1 MAKIYP
7 KFVDDFHGSYGEEQ
21 IFKSLKMLNDSWTI
35 FHSIN
40 WQKRNIN
47 GKVSWGE
54 ADFVIMNKNFGIL
67 VVEVKS
73 GGITF
78 KDGEW
83 YQTRLD
89 NNETNKMKNPFSQ
102 ANRSKYKF
110 RELFENRFGFSEKI
124 FVEKIVWFPSIN
136 DEELNNIQLPQEYD
150 KRLILTSNSLSDPEK
165 AIIGAYNYYNSTKF
179 NQISDSAYKE
189 VFNLMLPEFNLI
201 PELSSKYD
209 EINYRFNQLTR
220 EQEKILNFIEFQNTI
235 AIEGGAGT
243 GKTFIALEYARRASN
258 NGKVLF
264 LCFNKY
270 LNDFLNSKYSHDNVD
285 YFNIYGFIAKSI
297 GASTITDNN
306 MLKELKNIDI
316 TKFGYNTIIIDEAQD
331 YDFSILKYLRDISV
345 DNNYNFVIFYDK
357 NQQVIKSN
365 FSSIIK
371 DFDCKLTLK
380 NNCRNTIKIQSTINS
395 IFSLPLNYYC
405 YSIEGIMPSMYYSDN
420 KDSIISNMESEIDKL
435 ISNGVKIEDITIL
448 TLLTENESILSGNS
462 HIGKYDISNSREKDK
477 IFFTTSR
484 KFKGLESDA
493 VIVVD
498 FDIRNNNEDFIRN
511 FYVSTSRAKINLL
524 IYSNNND
531 WEINETG
538 ISINSNF
545 SPIASISSKYKVKF
559 KKIEKEDFN

>member
-1 MAKIYP
+1 MAKIFP
-7 KFVDDFHGSYGEEQ
+7 RFVDDFHGSYGEKQ
-21 IFKSLKMLNDSWTI
+21 IFKSLKILDDTWTI

-40 WQKRNIN
+40 WQKRNSN
-47 GKVSWGE
+47 GKIYWGE
-54 ADFVIMNKNFGIL
+54 ADFVIMNKDYGIL

-78 KDGEW
+78 RDGEW

-89 NNETNKMKNPFSQ
+89 NNETNRMKNPFSQ

-110 RELFENRFGFSEKI
+110 KELFENKFGFSVKI
-124 FVEKIVWFPSIN
+124 FVEKIVWFPSISN
-136 DEELNNIQLPQEYD
+136 DELNNIILPQEYD
-150 KRLILTSNSLSDPEK
+150 KRLILTSDSLSIPEK
-165 AIIGAYNYYNSTKF
+165 AIIGAYNYYNSTRF

-189 VFNLMLPEFNLI
+189 IFHLMLPEFNLI

-209 EINYRFNQLTR
+209 EINYRFNQLTK
-220 EQEKILNFIEFQNTI
+220 EQEKILNFVEFQNTI

-270 LNDFLNSKYSHDNVD
+270 LNNFLNNKYSYHNVD
-285 YFNIYGFIAKSI
+285 YFNIYGFIAKHI

-306 MLKELKNIDI
+306 ILKELKNIDI
-316 TKFGYNTIIIDEAQD
+316 KKLKYKTIIIDEAQD
-331 YDFSILKYLRDISV
+331 YDFSVLKYLRDFAA
-345 DNNYNFVIFYDK
+345 DNGYNFVMFYDK

-395 IFSLPLNYYC
+395 IFNLPLNYYC
-405 YSIEGIMPSMYYSDN
+405 YSIDGIMPSMYYSD
-420 KDSIISNMESEIDKL
+420 DSNLIISSIESEVDKL
-435 ISNGVKIEDITIL
+435 IDSGLKIEDITIL
-448 TLLTENESILSGNS
+448 TLLTENESILKNISN
-462 HIGKYDISNSREKDK
+462 IGKYKISNEKEK
-477 IFFTTSR
+477 GFLFFTTSR

-498 FDIRNNNEDFIRN
+498 FNLRNTSEEFIRN
-511 FYVSTSRAKINLL
+511 FYVSTSRARINLI

-538 ISINSNF
+538 ILINSNF

-559 KKIEKEDFN
+559 KKL

>member
-21 IFKSLKMLNDSWTI
+21 IFKSLKALNDSWTI

-47 GKVSWGE
+47 GKISWGE
-54 ADFVIMNKNFGIL
+54 ADFVIMNKNYGIL

-83 YQTRLD
+83 YQARLD
-89 NNETNKMKNPFSQ
+89 NNEINKMKNPFSQ

-124 FVEKIVWFPSIN
+124 FVEKIVWFPSIT

-150 KRLILTSNSLSDPEK
+150 KRLILTSNSLSNPEK
-165 AIIGAYNYYNSTKF
+165 SI
-179 NQISDSAYKE
+179 
-189 VFNLMLPEFNLI
+189 
-201 PELSSKYD
+201 
-209 EINYRFNQLTR
+209 
-220 EQEKILNFIEFQNTI
+220 
-235 AIEGGAGT
+235 
-243 GKTFIALEYARRASN
+243 
-258 NGKVLF
+258 
-264 LCFNKY
+264 
-270 LNDFLNSKYSHDNVD
+270 
-285 YFNIYGFIAKSI
+285 I

-316 TKFGYNTIIIDEAQD
+316 TKLGYTTIIIDEAQD

-345 DNNYNFVIFYDK
+345 ENNYNIVIFYDK

-405 YSIEGIMPSMYYSDN
+405 YSIEGIMPSMYYSDS
-420 KDSIISNMESEIDKL
+420 KDSIISSIESEIDKL
-435 ISNGVKIEDITIL
+435 LSNGAKIEDITIL
-448 TLLTENESILSGNS
+448 TLLTENESILSGAS
-462 HIGKYDISNSREKDK
+462 HIGRYEISNSREKDK

-498 FDIRNNNEDFIRN
+498 FDIRNNSEDFIRN

-531 WEINETG
+531 WEINKTG
-538 ISINSNF
+538 ISINSDF

-559 KKIEKEDFN
+559 KKI

>member
-21 IFKSLKMLNDSWTI
+21 IFKSLKTLNDSWTI

-47 GKVSWGE
+47 GKISWGE
-54 ADFVIMNKNFGIL
+54 ADFVIMNKNYGIL

-73 GGITF
+73 GGISF

-136 DEELNNIQLPQEYD
+136 AEELNNIQLPQEYD
-150 KRLILTSNSLSDPEK
+150 KRLILTSKSLFDPERT
-165 AIIGAYNYYNSTKF
+165 IIGAYNYYNSTKF

-270 LNDFLNSKYSHDNVD
+270 LNDFLNSNYSHDNVD
-285 YFNIYGFIAKSI
+285 YFNIYGFIAKGI

-306 MLKELKNIDI
+306 MLKELKNINI

-448 TLLTENESILSGNS
+448 TLLTENESILSEIS

>member
-21 IFKSLKMLNDSWTI
+21 IFKSLKTLNDSWTI

-47 GKVSWGE
+47 GKISWGE
-54 ADFVIMNKNFGIL
+54 ADFVIMNKNYGIL

-89 NNETNKMKNPFSQ
+89 NNEINKMKNPFSQ

-124 FVEKIVWFPSIN
+124 FVEKIVWFPSIT

-150 KRLILTSNSLSDPEK
+150 KRLILTSNSLSNPEK
-165 AIIGAYNYYNSTKF
+165 SIIGAYNYYNSIKF

-189 VFNLMLPEFNLI
+189 IFNLMLPEFNLI

-285 YFNIYGFIAKSI
+285 YFNIYGFIAKGI

-316 TKFGYNTIIIDEAQD
+316 TKLGYTTIIIDEAQD

-345 DNNYNFVIFYDK
+345 ENNYNIVIFYDK

-405 YSIEGIMPSMYYSDN
+405 YSIEGIMPSMYYSDS
-420 KDSIISNMESEIDKL
+420 KDSIISSIESEIDKL
-435 ISNGVKIEDITIL
+435 ISNGAKIEDITIL
-448 TLLTENESILSGNS
+448 TLLTENESILSGAS
-462 HIGKYDISNSREKDK
+462 HIGRYEISNSREKDK

-498 FDIRNNNEDFIRN
+498 FDIRNNSEDFIRN

-538 ISINSNF
+538 ISINSDF

-559 KKIEKEDFN
+559 KKI

>member
-21 IFKSLKMLNDSWTI
+21 IFKSLKALNDSWTI

-47 GKVSWGE
+47 GKISWGE
-54 ADFVIMNKNFGIL
+54 ADFVIMNKNYGIL

-83 YQTRLD
+83 YQARLD
-89 NNETNKMKNPFSQ
+89 NNEINKMKNPFSQ

-124 FVEKIVWFPSIN
+124 FVEKIVWFPSIT

-150 KRLILTSNSLSDPEK
+150 KRLILTSNSLSNPEK
-165 AIIGAYNYYNSTKF
+165 SIIGAYNYYNSIKF

-189 VFNLMLPEFNLI
+189 IFNLMLPEFNLI

-285 YFNIYGFIAKSI
+285 YFNIYGFIAKGI

-316 TKFGYNTIIIDEAQD
+316 TKLGYTTIIIDEAQD

-345 DNNYNFVIFYDK
+345 ENNYNIVIFYDK

-405 YSIEGIMPSMYYSDN
+405 YSIEGIMPSMYYSDS
-420 KDSIISNMESEIDKL
+420 KDSIISSIESEIDKL
-435 ISNGVKIEDITIL
+435 LSNGAKIEDITIL
-448 TLLTENESILSGNS
+448 TLLTENESILSGL
-462 HIGKYDISNSREKDK
+462 HILVDMKYQILERK
-477 IFFTTSR
+477 IRFSLLH
-484 KFKGLESDA
+484 LE
-493 VIVVD
+493 
-498 FDIRNNNEDFIRN
+498 
-511 FYVSTSRAKINLL
+511 NLKAWNL
-524 IYSNNND
+524 MQ
-531 WEINETG
+531 
-538 ISINSNF
+538 
-545 SPIASISSKYKVKF
+545 
-559 KKIEKEDFN
+559 

>member
-1 MAKIYP
+1 MAKIFP

-21 IFKSLKMLNDSWTI
+21 IFKSLKRLDDNWTI

-40 WQKRNIN
+40 WQKRNMN
-47 GKVSWGE
+47 GKISWGE
-54 ADFVIMNKNFGIL
+54 ADFVIMNKIYGML

-73 GGITF
+73 GGISF

-83 YQTRLD
+83 FQIRLD

-110 RELFENRFGFSEKI
+110 RELFENKFGFGEKI
-124 FVEKIVWFPSIN
+124 FVEKIVWFPSITQE
-136 DEELNNIQLPQEYD
+136 DLNNIVLPQEYD
-150 KRLILTSNSLSDPEK
+150 KRLILTSNSLYKPEVS
-165 AIIGAYNYYNSTKF
+165 IIGAYNYYNSTKF
-179 NQISDSAYKE
+179 NNISDSAYKE
-189 VFNLMLPEFNLI
+189 IFNLLLPEFNLI
-201 PELSSKYD
+201 PTLSNKND

-220 EQEKILNFIEFQNTI
+220 EQEKILNFIEFQDTI
-235 AIEGGAGT
+235 AIEGVAGT
-243 GKTFIALEYARRASN
+243 GKTFIAVEYARRASE

-270 LNDFLNSKYSHDNVD
+270 LNKYLNVNFIHNNID
-285 YFNIYGFIAKSI
+285 YYNIYGFIAKFL
-297 GASTITDNN
+297 GANTFTDNN

-316 TKFGYNTIIIDEAQD
+316 TQLGYKTIIIDESQD
-331 YDFSILKYLRDISV
+331 FDFSILKYLRDISV
-345 DNNYNFVIFYDK
+345 ENSYNFVIFYDK

-365 FSSIIK
+365 FSFIIR

-395 IFSLPLNYYC
+395 VFNLPLNYYC
-405 YSIEGIMPSMYYSDN
+405 YSVEGIMPSMYYSDN
-420 KDSIISNMESEIDKL
+420 YNLVIKGIEDEVDKL
-435 ISNGVKIEDITIL
+435 ISNGFKLGDITIL
-448 TLLTENESILSGNS
+448 TLLTEKKSILNGFSNV
-462 HIGKYDISNSREKDK
+462 GKYEISNTKEKDK
-477 IFFTTSR
+477 LFFTTSK

-498 FDIRNNNEDFIRN
+498 FDIRNNSEDFIRN
-511 FYVSTSRAKINLL
+511 FYVSVSRAKINLT

-538 ISINSNF
+538 ISINADF
-545 SPIASISSKYKVKF
+545 SPIAAISSKYKVKL
-559 KKIEKEDFN
+559 KKLQKKED

>member
-1 MAKIYP
+1 MSKIYP

-21 IFKSLKMLNDSWTI
+21 IFKSLKTLNDSWTI

-47 GKVSWGE
+47 GKISWGE
-54 ADFVIMNKNFGIL
+54 ADFVIMNKNYGIL

-124 FVEKIVWFPSIN
+124 FVEKIVWFPSVTD
-136 DEELNNIQLPQEYD
+136 DELSNIQLPQEYD
-150 KRLILTSNSLSDPEK
+150 KRLILTSNSLSNPEK
-165 AIIGAYNYYNSTKF
+165 SITGAYNYYNSIKF

-189 VFNLMLPEFNLI
+189 IFNLMLPEFNLI

-270 LNDFLNSKYSHDNVD
+270 LNDFLNSKYFHDNVD

-316 TKFGYNTIIIDEAQD
+316 TKLGYSTIIIDEAQD

-345 DNNYNFVIFYDK
+345 KNNYNIVIFYDK

-405 YSIEGIMPSMYYSDN
+405 YSIEGIMPSMYYSDS
-420 KDSIISNMESEIDKL
+420 KDSIISSIESEIDKL
-435 ISNGVKIEDITIL
+435 VSNGVKIEDITIL
-448 TLLTENESILSGNS
+448 TLLTENESILRDTSY
-462 HIGKYDISNSREKDK
+462 IGRYEISNSREKDK

-498 FDIRNNNEDFIRN
+498 FNIRNNSEDFIRN